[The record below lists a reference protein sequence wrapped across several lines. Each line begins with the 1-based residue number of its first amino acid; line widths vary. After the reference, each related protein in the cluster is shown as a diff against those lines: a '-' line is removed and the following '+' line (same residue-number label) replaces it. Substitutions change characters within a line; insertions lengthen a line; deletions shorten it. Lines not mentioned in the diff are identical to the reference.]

1 MEKQK
6 CLKCGKEL
14 PFTNE
19 YFNYRNKSK
28 NILAKHCKN
37 CQKEYDR
44 RIKENHE
51 NKTETITIRLTKK
64 EKKQIEENAEKM
76 GITVAQYS
84 RYVLM
89 KNKPIIIKNLIE
101 LEPIERVIGDL
112 IYHIK
117 KIGNNLNQISKN
129 LNQGGYINNESILNI
144 INVSEK
150 LDKRIELISQTLE
163 KAYKKFD

>member
-1 MEKQK
+1 MEMQK
-6 CLKCGKEL
+6 CLRCGEEL

-28 NILAKHCKN
+28 NILAKHCKK

-44 RIKENHE
+44 RSKENCE

-64 EKKQIEENAEKM
+64 EKEQIEKNAEKM

-84 RYVLM
+84 RYVLI

-101 LEPIERVIGDL
+101 LEPIEKVIGDL
-112 IYHIK
+112 IYQIK

-129 LNQGGYINNESILNI
+129 LNQGGYIDNKTVLSI

-150 LDKRIELISQTLE
+150 LDKRIKLISNTIE
-163 KAYKKFD
+163 KAYKNFD